1 MNAPFLVSEKTHDV
15 KSRGY
20 RHRIG
25 AELLRRVFAVDV
37 LECPRFGSR
46 MRLLAVIHPPEATRP
61 VMEADVHEDAGS
73 EDRKVAIR
81 LVKEHP

>member
-1 MNAPFLVSEKTHDV
+1 MMS
-15 KSRGY
+15 SREDTGTGLGPNY
-20 RHRIG
+20 C
-25 AELLRRVFAVDV
+25 AASSPSTCWSV
-37 LECPRFGSR
+37 
-46 MRLLAVIHPPEATRP
+46 AVIHPPEATRP